1 VRLYKW
7 FAYDNINNNS
17 SISNETINIRRR
29 ISDFSWFQS
38 FSLFLEKFLFFFCL
52 YNYKVALCY
61 QILCN
66 FSRFFL
72 SERYCLI
79 LRYASLPFCPF
90 FFRIHQFSFL
100 FFLFFFFASDF
111 LKLYYTS
118 VIFCGLYKR
127 DGIPAVT
134 LFVFKKINNYIF
146 LLAKHDL
153 LNFWVVCRLKTKQE
167 KKRLIW
173 QRWNTKKYDSHFL
186 CIYFRTFIT
195 KLICSEH
202 F

>member
-1 VRLYKW
+1 LDFCDKHFLYLVRLYKW

-100 FFLFFFFASDF
+100 FFLFFFLLQIF
-111 LKLYYTS
+111 L
-118 VIFCGLYKR
+118 
-127 DGIPAVT
+127 
-134 LFVFKKINNYIF
+134 NYITRPSF
-146 LLAKHDL
+146 
-153 LNFWVVCRLKTKQE
+153 FVG
-167 KKRLIW
+167 
-173 QRWNTKKYDSHFL
+173 
-186 CIYFRTFIT
+186 FIR
-195 KLICSEH
+195 EMVYQQ
-202 F
+202 